1 MKCIKVYNFLVKQP
15 WKSIWML
22 TQNNNLNCIKLGNL
36 WRRVVMGLQNNFG
49 KLFGNMI
56 ENLYENLYEL
66 GLFSKAMGMDSL

>member
-1 MKCIKVYNFLVKQP
+1 
-15 WKSIWML
+15 
-22 TQNNNLNCIKLGNL
+22 
-36 WRRVVMGLQNNFG
+36 MGLQNNFG